1 MDTRLAQLILDDVLQ
16 TDTGVTMEDVIG
28 LEKAKQALNEIVV
41 LPALRPELFTGL
53 RVPARGLLLFGPPGN
68 GKTMLAKAVA
78 HSAKCTF
85 FNISASSLT
94 SKWVGESEKLVR
106 ALFAMARELQPSIIF
121 IDEIDS
127 IMTMRSAQENE
138 SSRRLKTEMLLQ
150 LDGVGS
156 GKEDRILV
164 MGATNVPEEL
174 DHAIIRRL
182 TTRVF
187 IPMPDFE
194 MRKGLLTKLMG
205 KVKHSLSSAD
215 LATAAR
221 LAEGYSCSDLTAL
234 ARDAAMNPIRK
245 LGSRLVDVP
254 ETDIPPVTLSDIKDA
269 LTRVRRS
276 VPPGA
281 VSKMEQWNERYGFQT

>member
-1 MDTRLAQLILDDVLQ
+1 
-16 TDTGVTMEDVIG
+16 
-28 LEKAKQALNEIVV
+28 
-41 LPALRPELFTGL
+41 
-53 RVPARGLLLFGPPGN
+53 
-68 GKTMLAKAVA
+68 
-78 HSAKCTF
+78 
-85 FNISASSLT
+85 
-94 SKWVGESEKLVR
+94 
-106 ALFAMARELQPSIIF
+106 
-121 IDEIDS
+121 
-127 IMTMRSAQENE
+127 
-138 SSRRLKTEMLLQ
+138 
-150 LDGVGS
+150 
-156 GKEDRILV
+156 
-164 MGATNVPEEL
+164 
-174 DHAIIRRL
+174 
-182 TTRVF
+182 
-187 IPMPDFE
+187 